1 MSRNQAF
8 PGTRKRD
15 GGMDLSLE
23 DGTVFRAAG
32 GGGGAGAGQVFG
44 EKVSSKTSFGGP
56 ALESKKTHKV
66 LCDGL
71 GHVG

>member
-15 GGMDLSLE
+15 GGMGLSLE
-23 DGTVFRAAG
+23 DGTVFRAAGG

-44 EKVSSKTSFGGP
+44 EKVSSKTVSEGP
-56 ALESKKTHKV
+56 PWKARRRPKSCV
-66 LCDGL
+66 MAWAM
-71 GHVG
+71 